1 MQTSDKGIALI
12 KQFEGC
18 KLTAYQDSVG
28 VWTIGYGW
36 TQPVDGKPIRAGMTI
51 KQETA
56 ERLLK
61 TGLVSYESDVSRLV
75 KVGLTQGQFDALV
88 SFTYNLGAR
97 SLSTSTLLRKLNAGD
112 YAGAAD
118 EFLRW
123 NKAGGKVLNGLTRRR
138 EAERALFLEFCK
150 ELMPL
155 VLFSFLLLFHLKH
168 SLFFR
173 FFFLSASE
181 LPSQIAK
188 DMFPILS
195 T

>member
-1 MQTSDKGIALI
+1 MQTSEKGISLI
-12 KQFEGC
+12 KEFEGC

-36 TQPVDGKPIRAGMTI
+36 TQPVDGKPIRAGMKI

-97 SLSTSTLLRKLNAGD
+97 SLSTSTLLRKLNVGD

-138 EAERALFLEFCK
+138 EAERALFL
-150 ELMPL
+150 
-155 VLFSFLLLFHLKH
+155 S
-168 SLFFR
+168 
-173 FFFLSASE
+173 
-181 LPSQIAK
+181 
-188 DMFPILS
+188 
-195 T
+195 

>member
-1 MQTSDKGIALI
+1 MMRISEKGIALI
-12 KQFEGC
+12 KTFEGC
-18 KLTAYQDSVG
+18 KLTAYQDSAG

-36 TQPVDGKPIRAGMTI
+36 TRPVDGKPVHRGMTI
-51 KQETA
+51 DQTTA

-61 TGLVSYESDVSRLV
+61 TGLVSYENDVSRLV

-97 SLSTSTLLRKLNAGD
+97 ALSTSTLLRKLNGGD

-138 EAERALFLEFCK
+138 EAERALFL
-150 ELMPL
+150 
-155 VLFSFLLLFHLKH
+155 S
-168 SLFFR
+168 
-173 FFFLSASE
+173 
-181 LPSQIAK
+181 
-188 DMFPILS
+188 
-195 T
+195 

>member
-61 TGLVSYESDVSRLV
+61 TGMVSYESDVARLV

-138 EAERALFLEFCK
+138 EAERALFL
-150 ELMPL
+150 
-155 VLFSFLLLFHLKH
+155 S
-168 SLFFR
+168 
-173 FFFLSASE
+173 
-181 LPSQIAK
+181 
-188 DMFPILS
+188 
-195 T
+195 

>member
-1 MQTSDKGIALI
+1 MQTSEKGIALI
-12 KQFEGC
+12 KEFEGC
-18 KLTAYQDSVG
+18 RLTAYQDSVG

-88 SFTYNLGAR
+88 SFTYNLGGR

-112 YAGAAD
+112 YAGAAN

-138 EAERALFLEFCK
+138 EAERALFL
-150 ELMPL
+150 
-155 VLFSFLLLFHLKH
+155 S
-168 SLFFR
+168 
-173 FFFLSASE
+173 
-181 LPSQIAK
+181 
-188 DMFPILS
+188 
-195 T
+195 

>member
-12 KQFEGC
+12 KEFEGC
-18 KLTAYQDSVG
+18 KLTAYQDSIG

-97 SLSTSTLLRKLNAGD
+97 SLSTSILLRKLNAGD

-138 EAERALFLEFCK
+138 EAERALFL
-150 ELMPL
+150 
-155 VLFSFLLLFHLKH
+155 S
-168 SLFFR
+168 
-173 FFFLSASE
+173 
-181 LPSQIAK
+181 
-188 DMFPILS
+188 
-195 T
+195 

>member
-1 MQTSDKGIALI
+1 MQTSEKGIALI

-36 TQPVDGKPIRAGMTI
+36 TQPVDGKLIRSGMSI

-75 KVGLTQGQFDALV
+75 KVALTQGQFDALV

-112 YAGAAD
+112 YSGAAD

-138 EAERALFLEFCK
+138 EAERALFL
-150 ELMPL
+150 L
-155 VLFSFLLLFHLKH
+155 
-168 SLFFR
+168 
-173 FFFLSASE
+173 
-181 LPSQIAK
+181 
-188 DMFPILS
+188 
-195 T
+195 

>member
-1 MQTSDKGIALI
+1 MQTSEKGIALI
-12 KQFEGC
+12 KEFEGC

-138 EAERALFLEFCK
+138 EAERDLFLG
-150 ELMPL
+150 
-155 VLFSFLLLFHLKH
+155 
-168 SLFFR
+168 
-173 FFFLSASE
+173 
-181 LPSQIAK
+181 Q
-188 DMFPILS
+188 
-195 T
+195 

>member
-36 TQPVDGKPIRAGMTI
+36 TQPVDGKPIRAEMTI
-51 KQETA
+51 KQQTA

-118 EFLRW
+118 EYLRW

-138 EAERALFLEFCK
+138 EAERALFL
-150 ELMPL
+150 
-155 VLFSFLLLFHLKH
+155 S
-168 SLFFR
+168 
-173 FFFLSASE
+173 
-181 LPSQIAK
+181 
-188 DMFPILS
+188 
-195 T
+195 

>member
-1 MQTSDKGIALI
+1 MQTSEKGVALI
-12 KQFEGC
+12 KEFEGC

-61 TGLVSYESDVSRLV
+61 TGLVSYESDVCRLV

-123 NKAGGKVLNGLTRRR
+123 NKGGGKVLNGLTRRR
-138 EAERALFLEFCK
+138 EAERALFL
-150 ELMPL
+150 
-155 VLFSFLLLFHLKH
+155 S
-168 SLFFR
+168 
-173 FFFLSASE
+173 
-181 LPSQIAK
+181 
-188 DMFPILS
+188 
-195 T
+195 

>member
-1 MQTSDKGIALI
+1 MMQTSDKGIALI
-12 KQFEGC
+12 KEFEGC

-36 TQPVDGKPIRAGMTI
+36 TQPVDGKSIRAGMTI

-123 NKAGGKVLNGLTRRR
+123 NKAGGKVMNGLTRRR
-138 EAERALFLEFCK
+138 EAERALFL
-150 ELMPL
+150 
-155 VLFSFLLLFHLKH
+155 S
-168 SLFFR
+168 
-173 FFFLSASE
+173 
-181 LPSQIAK
+181 
-188 DMFPILS
+188 
-195 T
+195 

>member
-1 MQTSDKGIALI
+1 MQTSEKGIAVI

-75 KVGLTQGQFDALV
+75 KVSLTQGQFDALV

-123 NKAGGKVLNGLTRRR
+123 NKAGGKVLNGLARRR
-138 EAERALFLEFCK
+138 EAERALFL
-150 ELMPL
+150 
-155 VLFSFLLLFHLKH
+155 S
-168 SLFFR
+168 
-173 FFFLSASE
+173 
-181 LPSQIAK
+181 
-188 DMFPILS
+188 
-195 T
+195 

>member
-36 TQPVDGKPIRAGMTI
+36 TQPVDGKPILAGMTI

-61 TGLVSYESDVSRLV
+61 TGLVSYESDVYRLV

-112 YAGAAD
+112 YTGAAD

-138 EAERALFLEFCK
+138 EAERALFL
-150 ELMPL
+150 
-155 VLFSFLLLFHLKH
+155 S
-168 SLFFR
+168 
-173 FFFLSASE
+173 
-181 LPSQIAK
+181 
-188 DMFPILS
+188 
-195 T
+195 

>member
-1 MQTSDKGIALI
+1 MQTSDKGISLI

-36 TQPVDGKPIRAGMTI
+36 TQSVDGKLIRAGMTI

-123 NKAGGKVLNGLTRRR
+123 NKAGGKVLNGLIRRR
-138 EAERALFLEFCK
+138 EAERALFL
-150 ELMPL
+150 
-155 VLFSFLLLFHLKH
+155 S
-168 SLFFR
+168 
-173 FFFLSASE
+173 
-181 LPSQIAK
+181 
-188 DMFPILS
+188 
-195 T
+195 

>member
-1 MQTSDKGIALI
+1 MQTSEKGIALI
-12 KQFEGC
+12 KEFEGC

-61 TGLVSYESDVSRLV
+61 TGFVSYESDVSRLV

-138 EAERALFLEFCK
+138 EAERALFL
-150 ELMPL
+150 
-155 VLFSFLLLFHLKH
+155 S
-168 SLFFR
+168 
-173 FFFLSASE
+173 
-181 LPSQIAK
+181 
-188 DMFPILS
+188 
-195 T
+195 

>member
-12 KQFEGC
+12 KKFEGC

-51 KQETA
+51 KQEAA

-97 SLSTSTLLRKLNAGD
+97 SLSTSTLLRKLNSGD

-138 EAERALFLEFCK
+138 EAERALFL
-150 ELMPL
+150 
-155 VLFSFLLLFHLKH
+155 S
-168 SLFFR
+168 
-173 FFFLSASE
+173 
-181 LPSQIAK
+181 
-188 DMFPILS
+188 
-195 T
+195 

>member
-1 MQTSDKGIALI
+1 MQTSEKGIALI
-12 KQFEGC
+12 KEFEGC
-18 KLTAYQDSVG
+18 KLTAYRDSVG

-138 EAERALFLEFCK
+138 EAECALFL
-150 ELMPL
+150 
-155 VLFSFLLLFHLKH
+155 S
-168 SLFFR
+168 
-173 FFFLSASE
+173 
-181 LPSQIAK
+181 
-188 DMFPILS
+188 
-195 T
+195 

>member
-1 MQTSDKGIALI
+1 MQTSDKGIALL
-12 KQFEGC
+12 KEFEGC

-75 KVGLTQGQFDALV
+75 KVGVTQGQFDALV
-88 SFTYNLGAR
+88 SFTYNLGSR

-138 EAERALFLEFCK
+138 EAERDLFLG
-150 ELMPL
+150 
-155 VLFSFLLLFHLKH
+155 
-168 SLFFR
+168 
-173 FFFLSASE
+173 
-181 LPSQIAK
+181 Q
-188 DMFPILS
+188 
-195 T
+195 

>member
-1 MQTSDKGIALI
+1 MQTSEKGIALI

-18 KLTAYQDSVG
+18 QLTAYQDSVG
-28 VWTIGYGW
+28 VGTIGYGW

-75 KVGLTQGQFDALV
+75 KVEMTQGQFDALV
-88 SFTYNLGAR
+88 SFAYNLGSR

-138 EAERALFLEFCK
+138 EAERALFL
-150 ELMPL
+150 
-155 VLFSFLLLFHLKH
+155 S
-168 SLFFR
+168 
-173 FFFLSASE
+173 
-181 LPSQIAK
+181 
-188 DMFPILS
+188 
-195 T
+195 

>member
-28 VWTIGYGW
+28 IWTIGYGW

-97 SLSTSTLLRKLNAGD
+97 SLSASTLLRKLNAGD
-112 YAGAAD
+112 YTGAAD

-123 NKAGGKVLNGLTRRR
+123 NKVGGKVLNGLTRRR
-138 EAERALFLEFCK
+138 EAERALFL
-150 ELMPL
+150 
-155 VLFSFLLLFHLKH
+155 S
-168 SLFFR
+168 
-173 FFFLSASE
+173 
-181 LPSQIAK
+181 
-188 DMFPILS
+188 
-195 T
+195 

>member
-1 MQTSDKGIALI
+1 MQISDKGIALI

-36 TQPVDGKPIRAGMTI
+36 TKPVDGKPIRAGMTI

-88 SFTYNLGAR
+88 SFTYNLGGR
-97 SLSTSTLLRKLNAGD
+97 SLSTSTLLRRLNAGD

-138 EAERALFLEFCK
+138 EAERALFL
-150 ELMPL
+150 
-155 VLFSFLLLFHLKH
+155 S
-168 SLFFR
+168 
-173 FFFLSASE
+173 
-181 LPSQIAK
+181 
-188 DMFPILS
+188 
-195 T
+195 